1 MDLGYI
7 PVFQLNWFAM
17 FADMDYRKFKSYDIN
32 SWQLVHCHLTER
44 YSSLTKAW
52 MIYAM
57 QTHQFRTFSAFVVGE
72 EAEPFIAVAFQEDHA
87 SRRPSVSVQGGNE
100 ADS

>member
-1 MDLGYI
+1 
-7 PVFQLNWFAM
+7 
-17 FADMDYRKFKSYDIN
+17 MDYRKFKSYDIN

-44 YSSLTKAW
+44 YSSLTKTW

-57 QTHQFRTFSAFVVGE
+57 QTHQLRTFSAFVVGE